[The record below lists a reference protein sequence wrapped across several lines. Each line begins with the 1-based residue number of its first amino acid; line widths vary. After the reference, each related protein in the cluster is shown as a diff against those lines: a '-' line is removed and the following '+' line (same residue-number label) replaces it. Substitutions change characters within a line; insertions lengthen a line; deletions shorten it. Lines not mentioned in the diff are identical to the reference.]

1 MRLLTNGGESFLS
14 HPHMLRHAC
23 GFALADQGADT
34 RLIQDCLGNRGAT
47 LPFMSEIGKAAW
59 FRPFAVDFG
68 TEAIDAGRERSQAQ
82 MRGTAGLL
90 NRAGS
95 ALFGPGLGADARNP
109 MTNQTGPVTHVD
121 VRHWQP

>member
-1 MRLLTNGGESFLS
+1 VCSPPGFKLTST
-14 HPHMLRHAC
+14 M
-23 GFALADQGADT
+23 AL
-34 RLIQDCLGNRGAT
+34 
-47 LPFMSEIGKAAW
+47 PKMSEIGKAAW

-95 ALFGPGLGADARNP
+95 ALFGPGLAADARNP